1 MERDKKRRVTRSQSA
16 TKGMSD
22 AVAAQKRPGP
32 LGSSILRPLQR
43 CSSVMCHRGHTAL
56 VAPCTDL
63 KHETPNSQSYS
74 VATPRH
80 IPVLLNEIL
89 ALLCVKPEGIY
100 IDCTIGEGGHSEAIL
115 NVVHPKGFLI
125 GIDCD
130 KSVLEITERRLGKFA
145 GSFKLVHDNFL
156 NITDICSRLNI
167 KAVDG
172 IIFDVGISSYQI
184 DNPERGFSFNKDG
197 PLDMR
202 MDRSSNLT
210 AQSLINNLS
219 YDELVEIFFKY
230 GEERYSKRIASRI
243 ITERKKKLIQTTGEL
258 VTIIKKAI
266 PLKRYRIH
274 PGTRVFQ
281 ALRIAVNN
289 ELKNLT
295 QAITHGFSLLKKEGR
310 MVIMS
315 FHSLEDRIAK
325 NKFREFKMNEQAKI
339 ITKKPLTP
347 TEEEIDRNVRSRSA
361 KLRVV
366 EKTQ

>member
-1 MERDKKRRVTRSQSA
+1 MIFK
-16 TKGMSD
+16 
-22 AVAAQKRPGP
+22 
-32 LGSSILRPLQR
+32 
-43 CSSVMCHRGHTAL
+43 
-56 VAPCTDL
+56 
-63 KHETPNSQSYS
+63 
-74 VATPRH
+74 H
-80 IPVLLNEIL
+80 IPVLLNEVLGLVCIE
-89 ALLCVKPEGIY
+89 PEGIY
-100 IDCTIGEGGHSEAIL
+100 VDCTIGEGGHAEAIL
-115 NVVHPKGFLI
+115 NIIHPKGFLI

-130 KSVLEITERRLGKFA
+130 KSVLEIAESRLGKFA

-156 NITDICSRLNI
+156 NITDICSQLNI

-172 IIFDVGISSYQI
+172 IIFDIGMSSYQI
-184 DNPERGFSFNKDG
+184 DNPERGFSFNKNG

-219 YDELVEIFFKY
+219 YDELAEIFFKY

-243 ITERKKKLIQTTGEL
+243 ITERKKESIQTTGEL

-274 PGTRVFQ
+274 PATRVFQ
-281 ALRIAVNN
+281 SLRIATNN
-289 ELKNLT
+289 ELEDLSA
-295 QAITHGFSLLKKEGR
+295 AITHGFSLLKKEGR
-310 MVIMS
+310 MCIIS
-315 FHSLEDRIAK
+315 FHSLEDRITK

-347 TEEEIDRNVRSRSA
+347 TREEIDRNIRSRSA
-361 KLRVV
+361 KLRVL